1 VRRLLL
7 SVVFVLSLAFTAGI
21 SVASQVY
28 HHPRPTERLDAR
40 WEWALESANKKSFI
54 DGFWVAYSIQ
64 HLMGENTFF
73 ASTGRYTYHSSY
85 PSLDLMDGKSL
96 GEMIYGQKMAPEL
109 PDEEQVRKIAQ
120 KALEEIDNPH
130 KEQPKV
136 WKDVAILFL
145 YKPPSVNPQGIRYN
159 NLSVPFDPNGS
170 PLFWLDKA
178 NDAESVSF
186 LSKLYRSTEDEKFQK
201 RLIGAIGL
209 HTKPELVVPFLE
221 KVLKSR
227 SSDSLRG
234 RAAIE
239 LGDQISERSLE
250 LLLEFAH
257 NDKSLYV
264 RKRAV
269 SGLEDLEMPAATDD
283 LIALARN
290 ADHRDIRR
298 RAISAL
304 GDKASREAVK
314 ALGDFAFND
323 SDTQIQ
329 KQAVYALED
338 LPDGAGLPYLIKIA
352 NEHPNPSVRKSAIYS
367 LGDSDDSRALEALVQ
382 IIRKKN

>member
-1 VRRLLL
+1 MRRLLL
-7 SVVFVLSLAFTAGI
+7 PIFFVLSLAFVARASI
-21 SVASQVY
+21 ASQVY
-28 HHPRPTERLDAR
+28 HHPRPTEKLEAR
-40 WEWALESANKKSFI
+40 WEWATESAKKKGFS

-73 ASTGRYTYHSSY
+73 ASNGRYTYSSSY
-85 PSLDLMDGKSL
+85 HTLDLMEGKSL
-96 GEMIYGQKMAPEL
+96 GELIYGQKMAPNL
-109 PDEEQVRKIAQ
+109 SGEEQVKSIAR
-120 KALEEIDNPH
+120 KALEELDNPH
-130 KEQPKV
+130 KEQRKV

-145 YKPPSVNPQGIRYN
+145 YKPLSSQPQVIRYN
-159 NLSVPFDPNGS
+159 NLSVPFDPNGYA
-170 PLFWLDKA
+170 LFWLDKA

-186 LSKLYRSTEDEKFQK
+186 LGKLYGSTENEKFQK

-209 HTKPELVVPFLE
+209 HFKPELVVPFLE

-227 SSDSLRG
+227 SSDNLRG
-234 RAAIE
+234 RAVIE
-239 LGDQISERSLE
+239 LGDQNSERSLE
-250 LLLEFAH
+250 LLLETAQH
-257 NDKSLYV
+257 DRSLHV

-269 SGLEDLEMPAATDD
+269 SGLEDLEMPAATDG

-290 ADHRDIRR
+290 ADFRDIRR

-304 GDKASREAVK
+304 GDKASRKAVK
-314 ALGDFAFND
+314 ALEEFAFND
-323 SDTQIQ
+323 SDTQVQ
-329 KQAVYALED
+329 KRAVYALED
-338 LPDGAGLPYLIKIA
+338 LPDGEGVPYLIKIA